1 MKTSVLETLTPKY
14 VVDNSGEKTEVLLD
28 LKTFT
33 TMVEELE
40 DLYDIM
46 QAEKILARGFEE
58 EGSTLE
64 ELEKSLKEE
73 D

>member
-1 MKTSVLETLTPKY
+1 MKPSVLETLTPKY
-14 VVDNSGEKTEVLLD
+14 VVDNSGKKTEVLLD

-46 QAEKILARGFEE
+46 QAENILARGSAE

>member
-1 MKTSVLETLTPKY
+1 
-14 VVDNSGEKTEVLLD
+14 
-28 LKTFT
+28 
-33 TMVEELE
+33 MVEELE

-64 ELEKSLKEE
+64 ELEKSDIPSLQQII
-73 D
+73 DASPISRDL